1 MSSMTRRHQAITE
14 SMDTIRGLR
23 DSIGPSET
31 LIAAVGP
38 VLVELGL
45 REDLFPDTAFAVRDG
60 TMAIYELSADRDGRL
75 GLYASAGLPGKRQ
88 PPHDHRTWSCIA
100 GVRGAEW
107 NQYFERVD
115 DGTDPGQ
122 GVLEPRGETVI
133 RAGDARGLMGH
144 SFHSIE
150 VVEEQPALHLHL
162 YGHTL
167 DRLSGRVYFESE
179 TGGEVRLFMT
189 RPTFQSALVSVSD
202 LSEMLTDGEEI
213 AVVDTRELGAWVD
226 GHLLRSSPLPRSRME
241 LDARALLPRADVR
254 IVVIGADAARSH
266 EAAHVLRRGG
276 YLNVAVLDGGIEA
289 CRAFGMGI
297 HQGMGTFEKAF
308 GELVITELDTPKI
321 SIDELRTMQA
331 EGTDHAL
338 IDCRPRAEFEA
349 LRVPGAGSAPGMT
362 LLAGIEELRLDEATP
377 IVVSCA
383 GRTRSIIG
391 AQTLRDA
398 GVPNP
403 VMALENGAMGW
414 RLAGGD
420 LASGPDGNSRPDVGV
435 EARRRAADR
444 AARLAR
450 EHSIHLIDERTL
462 AEYRADGH
470 RSTYLFDVRGP
481 EAYATG
487 HRVEF
492 RSVAGGQLVQE
503 LTQRVAV
510 HGARIVL
517 VDEDGSEAILTG
529 YWLAQMGFEV
539 SVLRHGLT
547 GQYLVTDT
555 EEDFLVEPAVTEPVS
570 WHAVGPELGAG
581 TVVIDCS
588 SSRRYRDGH
597 IPGSHHCV
605 RSELAAGLEQ
615 VAADRLLFTS
625 DDGDLARFA
634 AADAF
639 RLGRPSAHLIG
650 GNAAWLAA
658 GQELTSESVSYLV
671 EPGDIWAKPYET
683 STDDPDSMRRY
694 LEWEI
699 ALLDSVDLSQLTAL
713 RSG

>member
-1 MSSMTRRHQAITE
+1 
-14 SMDTIRGLR
+14 
-23 DSIGPSET
+23 
-31 LIAAVGP
+31 
-38 VLVELGL
+38 
-45 REDLFPDTAFAVRDG
+45 
-60 TMAIYELSADRDGRL
+60 
-75 GLYASAGLPGKRQ
+75 
-88 PPHDHRTWSCIA
+88 
-100 GVRGAEW
+100 
-107 NQYFERVD
+107 
-115 DGTDPGQ
+115 
-122 GVLEPRGETVI
+122 
-133 RAGDARGLMGH
+133 
-144 SFHSIE
+144 
-150 VVEEQPALHLHL
+150 
-162 YGHTL
+162 
-167 DRLSGRVYFESE
+167 
-179 TGGEVRLFMT
+179 
-189 RPTFQSALVSVSD
+189 
-202 LSEMLTDGEEI
+202 
-213 AVVDTRELGAWVD
+213 
-226 GHLLRSSPLPRSRME
+226 
-241 LDARALLPRADVR
+241 
-254 IVVIGADAARSH
+254 
-266 EAAHVLRRGG
+266 
-276 YLNVAVLDGGIEA
+276 
-289 CRAFGMGI
+289 
-297 HQGMGTFEKAF
+297 
-308 GELVITELDTPKI
+308 
-321 SIDELRTMQA
+321 
-331 EGTDHAL
+331 
-338 IDCRPRAEFEA
+338 
-349 LRVPGAGSAPGMT
+349 
-362 LLAGIEELRLDEATP
+362 
-377 IVVSCA
+377 
-383 GRTRSIIG
+383 
-391 AQTLRDA
+391 
-398 GVPNP
+398 
-403 VMALENGAMGW
+403 MALENGAMGW

-492 RSVAGGQLVQE
+492 RSVA
-503 LTQRVAV
+503 
-510 HGARIVL
+510 
-517 VDEDGSEAILTG
+517 GSEAILTG